1 MFTAKEIIGTGT
13 MSVIDKGGKIRQ
25 AFFWYPDKEDK
36 KKIAKLT
43 KHNAFRYVQD
53 FLPAFGF
60 YKFRDPDGDE
70 DSPYLIVQKFGRRVK
85 ILGSAKDVEVSE
97 KIFGWT
103 ETALDVIAGIAGD
116 INLTQLRER
125 IHDRADLFTNWTL
138 KFLPPLPDVEEED
151 QAGKVH
157 LVPQRPLSDRDD
169 QAHVCFENG
178 VVVVTK
184 DLPPTLVPYSTL
196 PPSVFVWDK
205 QIRDAQYSEDSLA
218 EGPHGHWWQF
228 LQNLAQ
234 EKKGSGWVVNHGML
248 ETLLTSYGYLLH
260 NFYPPENRR
269 AIVFYDRTTEWKAGG
284 NGKSIVAKSFQ
295 HIKPWHFVNMKQE
308 KSGNNRFLLS
318 GFTPDK
324 EIVVL
329 SDTTK
334 DFELES
340 LYNHITDGFTVEDKG
355 VAKLVIPEEK
365 APKLVITTNYT
376 ISSTH
381 RSDRRRIWFAPISTF
396 YGEQEDISGKT
407 PADFHNGRLC
417 DKKGW
422 DEEEWAAFYSTCV
435 YCLDLYLKK
444 GLVKFEDNLLAE
456 KQLLKICYGDQLL
469 LDSLTDL
476 IEGVVEGTGEL
487 PKEQVIALYGSC
499 PEFER
504 YAEYSS
510 KWKTRVFKDV
520 CLGLGYRVNHDRPN
534 GRWLRR
540 SASGENKDWYLIQR
554 APGAAKADEPP
565 LAPEAEPAPPIV
577 ENGRF
582 SGFLMDPE
590 EVAV

>member
-205 QIRDAQYSEDSLA
+205 QIRDAHYSEDSLA

-329 SDTTK
+329 SDTRK
-334 DFELES
+334 EFDLES
-340 LYNHITDGFTVEDKG
+340 IYNQITDGFTLEDKG
-355 VAKLVIPEEK
+355 VAKLVIPEDR
-365 APKLVITTNYT
+365 APKTIITTNYT
-376 ISSTH
+376 IDASA
-381 RSDRRRIWFAPISTF
+381 RSDRRRLWFIPISTF
-396 YGEQEDISGKT
+396 YGEQKELTGKT
-407 PADFHNGRLC
+407 PADFHGGRLL
-417 DKKGW
+417 DKHIW
-422 DEEEWAAFYSTCV
+422 DEKEWGAFYTTCV
-435 YCLDLYLKK
+435 HCLDQYLKH
-444 GLVKFEDNLLAE
+444 GLQKFDDNVLQE
-456 KQLLKICYGDQLL
+456 RQLLKVVYGDQTLL
-469 LDSLTDL
+469 EELTAF
-476 IEGVVEGTGEL
+476 IEEVVKNGGEVS
-487 PKEQVIALYGSC
+487 KEEVVAFYTYH

-504 YAEYSS
+504 YVTYKSN
-510 KWKTRVFKDV
+510 WKTTTFKKV
-520 CLGLGYRVNHDRPN
+520 CAGLGYRINPDREGN
-534 GRWLRR
+534 RWLK
-540 SASGENKDWYLIQR
+540 SVNGENRTSTNWSPK
-554 APGAAKADEPP
+554 K
-565 LAPEAEPAPPIV
+565 
-577 ENGRF
+577 GR
-582 SGFLMDPE
+582 
-590 EVAV
+590 